1 MTQTRSV
8 LTIGTFDGV
17 HAGHAAL
24 LARARTLATTGNAQ
38 VVAMA
43 FDPHPLTIL
52 RPDQAPARLTSFH
65 DRERLLKAAG
75 ADLVARLQP
84 TAEFLSTSPGEF
96 LDRVCQQWAPLAFVE
111 GADFR
116 FGKGRSGDI
125 ESLRE
130 RGRTAGFQVDVVPP
144 VTVVLGD
151 HTIAPA
157 SSTLARWLI
166 SSGRIADAT
175 VVLGH
180 PYELA
185 GTVER
190 GDRRGRTI
198 GFPTANLRT
207 DCLLPADGVYAAE
220 ALLDDGRSFTAAVSV
235 GTKPTFDGSR
245 RELEAFLID
254 APTENDRVAGLP
266 EYGWGLRLRL
276 AAWVREQAR
285 FSSVASLVEQMHR
298 DCVRIRTLTGE
309 PALPRTHL
317 RILETPACR

>member
-24 LARARTLATTGNAQ
+24 LSRARTLASAGDAQ

-52 RPDQAPARLTSFH
+52 RPEQAPARLTSFQ

-75 ADLVARLQP
+75 ADIVIRLEP
-84 TAEFLSTSPGEF
+84 TAEFLSLSPCQF
-96 LDRVCQQWAPLAFVE
+96 LDRVCREWSPHAFVE
-111 GADFR
+111 GPDFR
-116 FGKGRSGDI
+116 FGKGRTGDI
-125 ESLRE
+125 EFLRE
-130 RGRTAGFQVDVVPP
+130 RGRTAGFEVEVVQPI
-144 VTVVLGD
+144 TVILGD
-151 HTIAPA
+151 HTVAPA

-166 SSGRIADAT
+166 SHGRIADAT

-180 PYELA
+180 PCELA
-185 GTVER
+185 GTVEQ

-220 ALLDDGRSFTAAVSV
+220 AILDDGRSFTAAVSV
-235 GTKPTFDGSR
+235 GTKPTFEGTR
-245 RELEAFLID
+245 RALEALLLD
-254 APTENDRVAGLP
+254 APADESRLVGLP
-266 EYGWGLRLRL
+266 EYGWNLRLRII
-276 AAWVREQAR
+276 AWVREQVR
-285 FSSVASLVEQMHR
+285 FSSVKALVEQMHR

-309 PALPRTHL
+309 PGLPSTSTNR
-317 RILETPACR
+317 LETPACR